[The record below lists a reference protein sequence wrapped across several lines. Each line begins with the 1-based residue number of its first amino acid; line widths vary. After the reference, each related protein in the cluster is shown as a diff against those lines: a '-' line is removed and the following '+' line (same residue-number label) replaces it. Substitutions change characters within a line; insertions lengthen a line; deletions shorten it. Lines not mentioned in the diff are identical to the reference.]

1 MSMKCRR
8 DGNGYYLTAEW
19 DTDGG
24 EKQEGTHLKTMQ
36 FGLRAPVLTLI
47 FLPNFKLFFRVH

>member
-1 MSMKCRR
+1 MKCRS
-8 DGNGYYLTAEW
+8 DGNGYYLTVEW

-24 EKQEGTHLKTMQ
+24 EKQGGVDLKTTQ

-47 FLPNFKLFFRVH
+47 FLPNFKLFFCVL